1 LKGKQEEIGMRTS
14 LVNTVWYSEKR
25 KNLLLLLSEGER
37 DLEQIK
43 KSLNVTTRSI
53 MPQIKTLKN
62 QNLITQEHE
71 NFSLTSIGNII
82 AKNMLPFL
90 ETSRIVEENK
100 DFWASRNFDAIPRHL
115 FSRIRD
121 LGHYFLIEPDINH
134 MFELPREFVDNIPKS
149 KSIITFISYL
159 HPMFLSLYLK
169 AAESGSDIS
178 LFVSEAV
185 QEKMNKEYS
194 EQFSDLTKMKNA
206 TIFLCKE
213 NPKIPM
219 ITMTN
224 WFCYI
229 CLFNEEER
237 YDHRDVISFDDSSLK
252 WCDELFDYYRTNS
265 EELCQITDFEQ
276 KTDSSRG

>member
-1 LKGKQEEIGMRTS
+1 MKTS

-53 MPQIKTLKN
+53 MPQIKTLKK
-62 QNLITQEHE
+62 QNLIKQEDE

-82 AKNMLPFL
+82 TNNMLPFL
-90 ETSRIVEENK
+90 DTSRIVEENK
-100 DFWASRNFDAIPRHL
+100 DFWTSRNFDAIPAHL

-149 KSIITFISYL
+149 KTIMTFVSYL
-159 HPMFLSLYLK
+159 HPSFLSLYLK
-169 AAESGSDIS
+169 AAHSGAEIS
-178 LFVSEAV
+178 LFLSESALD
-185 QEKMNKEYS
+185 KIKKEYL
-194 EQFSDLTKMKNA
+194 EQFSELVRMDGITF
-206 TIFLCKE
+206 FLCEE
-213 NPKIPM
+213 NFKVPM
-219 ITMTN
+219 ITVTD

-229 CLFNEEER
+229 CLFNEELR
-237 YDHRDVISFDDSSLK
+237 YDHRDIISFDESSLE
-252 WCDELFDYYRTNS
+252 WCHELFEYYRYS
-265 EELCQITDFEQ
+265 SKEICQMENDA
-276 KTDSSRG
+276 

>member
-1 LKGKQEEIGMRTS
+1 MRTS

-159 HPMFLSLYLK
+159 HPMFLSL
-169 AAESGSDIS
+169 
-178 LFVSEAV
+178 
-185 QEKMNKEYS
+185 
-194 EQFSDLTKMKNA
+194 
-206 TIFLCKE
+206 
-213 NPKIPM
+213 
-219 ITMTN
+219 
-224 WFCYI
+224 
-229 CLFNEEER
+229 
-237 YDHRDVISFDDSSLK
+237 
-252 WCDELFDYYRTNS
+252 
-265 EELCQITDFEQ
+265 FE
-276 KTDSSRG
+276 SSRIRIRYITFCLRGSPGKNE